1 MRMAMETTT
10 GTRGGRGHEG
20 DDDENDNGGT
30 KARTRMRTTKTPHRG
45 ERGEPSLSPE
55 SMEFSDPLGPWLSTK
70 QQSTD
75 RPRVRSR
82 RASRRRG
89 LRSRASRVEST
100 AATRRAR
107 ESARRLGSARGAGRL
122 AGVAHRAP
130 RASPRRGAGAQRG
143 RGARSARGAQKEN
156 DERKA
161 ATPSAR
167 TRTAKVRESAHG
179 ADSPHAACM
188 AQSRAGRGAARVAS
202 DAAPARGGRRG
213 SFCRAER
220 KE

>member
-10 GTRGGRGHEG
+10 GTRGGRGHE

-30 KARTRMRTTKTPHRG
+30 KARTKMRTTKMPRRG

-82 RASRRRG
+82 RASLRRG
-89 LRSRASRVEST
+89 LSSRASRVGST

-143 RGARSARGAQKEN
+143 RGL
-156 DERKA
+156 A
-161 ATPSAR
+161 A
-167 TRTAKVRESAHG
+167 
-179 ADSPHAACM
+179 
-188 AQSRAGRGAARVAS
+188 RAGRRKKMMRGRQQR
-202 DAAPARGGRRG
+202 PARERGPRR
-213 SFCRAER
+213 FARAR
-220 KE
+220 TARTPHAPRA